1 MNDHSNTNWNWSVT
15 GIAIRD
21 NTVLL
26 ARHTYGGGK
35 GKWIV
40 PGGYL
45 ENGESPADAVKRE
58 FLEETGVTVAVED
71 VIGLRCSE
79 KNWYLAFRVS
89 YVSGEARSDG
99 DENDAVA
106 WMDIAEAMQRDDVPG
121 LTKALIGCALAG
133 TGLAEVP
140 FETQHGG
147 VLYGVSRPE

>member
-58 FLEETGVTVAVED
+58 FVGDLAADLLLGASAPLYTRLYDEGLIESTFSAGCEGMKGLSMFSAGGDSRAGACRGRGPGAVPAA
-71 VIGLRCSE
+71 E
-79 KNWYLAFRVS
+79 KGHPGPQAPG
-89 YVSGEARSDG
+89 SG
-99 DENDAVA
+99 
-106 WMDIAEAMQRDDVPG
+106 Q
-121 LTKALIGCALAG
+121 
-133 TGLAEVP
+133 
-140 FETQHGG
+140 F
-147 VLYGVSRPE
+147 

>member
-45 ENGESPADAVKRE
+45 ENGESPEDAVKNGNFWKR
-58 FLEETGVTVAVED
+58 
-71 VIGLRCSE
+71 
-79 KNWYLAFRVS
+79 
-89 YVSGEARSDG
+89 
-99 DENDAVA
+99 
-106 WMDIAEAMQRDDVPG
+106 P
-121 LTKALIGCALAG
+121 
-133 TGLAEVP
+133 
-140 FETQHGG
+140 
-147 VLYGVSRPE
+147 VLWWSRRT

>member
-1 MNDHSNTNWNWSVT
+1 MNDHSSTNWNWSVT

-45 ENGESPADAVKRE
+45 ENGETPEEAVKRE
-58 FLEETGVTVAVED
+58 FLEETGVVVEPQD
-71 VIGLRCSE
+71 VIGIRCSE
-79 KNWYLAFRVS
+79 NNWYLAFRAA

-99 DENDAVA
+99 DENDAVE
-106 WMDIAEAMQRDDVPG
+106 WMDIHEALTREDVPG
-121 LTKALIGCALAG
+121 LTKALIRCALAG
-133 TGLAEVP
+133 NGLPVVP
-140 FETQHGG
+140 FETRHGG
-147 VLYGVSRPE
+147 TLWGVSKE